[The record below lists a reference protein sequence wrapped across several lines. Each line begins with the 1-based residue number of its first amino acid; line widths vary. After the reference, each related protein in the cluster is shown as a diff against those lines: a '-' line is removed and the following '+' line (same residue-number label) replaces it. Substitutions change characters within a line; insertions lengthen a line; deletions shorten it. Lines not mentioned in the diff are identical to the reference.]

1 MGFMSQTTPTAK
13 ATHANNPIAH
23 AVKEMY
29 TGVATAPPPDLHFPV
44 GRDAAAFVG
53 YPKEE
58 LGALPERAVESF
70 AGVGYPFLDDAI
82 REGDTVLDIGSGSG
96 TDLLLAARRVG
107 PQGRAFGLDFT
118 PAMIKKTL
126 ETIRAAGMH
135 QAYVLQG
142 DAGETI
148 PLPDDSVDVVTSNGV
163 INLIPD
169 KARAFSEIHRVLR
182 PGGKL
187 QFADI
192 VVNEPIPQ
200 SARDDETLW
209 AACIAGADLTDT
221 YLQTIRSAGFQDVA
235 VANHFDYFAGAPRE
249 DSKQTARKFKA
260 EALVINATKG
270 SA

>member
-1 MGFMSQTTPTAK
+1 MSQPTSTTKPAQETK
-13 ATHANNPIAH
+13 QIAH
-23 AVKEMY
+23 AVQEMY

-44 GRDAAAFVG
+44 GREAAAFVG

-58 LGALPERAVESF
+58 LDLLPAEAVESF
-70 AGVGYPFLDDAI
+70 AGVGYPFLNDAI

-107 PQGRAFGLDFT
+107 PTGRAFGLDFT

-126 ETIRAAGMH
+126 TTIEKTGTH
-135 QAYVLQG
+135 QACVLQG
-142 DAGETI
+142 DAGKTI

-169 KARAFSEIHRVLR
+169 KARAFAEIHRVLK

-209 AACIAGADLTDT
+209 AACIAGADLTGT
-221 YLQTIRSAGFQDVA
+221 YLKTIRSAGFQDVE
-235 VANHFDYFAGAPRE
+235 VVNHFDYFSGAPRE
-249 DSKQTARKFKA
+249 DSKETARKFKA